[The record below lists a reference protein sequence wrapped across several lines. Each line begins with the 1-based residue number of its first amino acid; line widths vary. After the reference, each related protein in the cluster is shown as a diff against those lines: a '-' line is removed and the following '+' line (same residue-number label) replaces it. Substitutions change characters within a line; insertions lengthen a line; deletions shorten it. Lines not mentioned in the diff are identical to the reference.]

1 MHVNYSLKTPIEFGG
16 KTYIDLTFREP
27 KTGDMM
33 VLDKFTGEM
42 SKMVALIAT
51 IADVPIQVIK
61 DASLKDFTAISEAV
75 APLLGNDQPSTV
87 AGSTP

>member
-16 KTYIDLTFREP
+16 KTYTDLTFREP

-75 APLLGNDQPSTV
+75 APLLGNDPESTG
-87 AGSTP
+87 AGSI

>member
-1 MHVNYSLKTPIEFGG
+1 MLVNYSLKTPIEFSG
-16 KTYIDLTFREP
+16 KTYTDLTFREP

-61 DASLKDFTAISEAV
+61 DASLSGAC
-75 APLLGNDQPSTV
+75 
-87 AGSTP
+87 STPRHRLALSTSATD

>member
-1 MHVNYSLKTPIEFGG
+1 MINYTLKTPVVHGG
-16 KTYIDLTFREP
+16 KTYTDLTFREP

-33 VLDKFTGEM
+33 VLDAFKGEM

-51 IADVPIQVIK
+51 IADVPIHVIK

-75 APLLGNDQPSTV
+75 APLLGNDLPSTDD
-87 AGSTP
+87 GSTP